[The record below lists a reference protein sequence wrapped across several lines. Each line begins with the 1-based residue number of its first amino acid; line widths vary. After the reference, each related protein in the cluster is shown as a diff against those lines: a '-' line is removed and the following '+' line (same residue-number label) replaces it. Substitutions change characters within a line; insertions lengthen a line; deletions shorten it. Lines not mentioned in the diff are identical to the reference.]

1 MISRITSYDE
11 YKREY
16 ERSIN
21 DPENF
26 WSDVAQ
32 GFHWK
37 EKWQRV
43 RSGGFDN
50 VDYKW
55 FEGAKLNISENCLD
69 VHLKSQGEK
78 AAIIWEPNN
87 PEEKKRTLTYR
98 ELHKEVC
105 RFANVLHQ
113 LGINK

>member
-16 ERSIN
+16 ERSIT

-26 WSDVAQ
+26 WSEVAED
-32 GFHWK
+32 FHWK

-43 RSGGFDN
+43 HSGGFDH

-55 FEGAKLNISENCLD
+55 FEGAKLNVTENCLD
-69 VHLKSQGEK
+69 VHLKSLAEK
-78 AAIIWEPNN
+78 IAIIWEPNN
-87 PEEKKRTLTYR
+87 PEEENRILTYR
-98 ELHKEVC
+98 ELHRDVC
-105 RFANVLHQ
+105 RFANALRQ
-113 LGINK
+113 LDI